1 MQRVGLLGGTFDP
14 PHIGHLVLA
23 EYALDALQL
32 NTMLFLP
39 AADPPHKDGT
49 RLPVDHRLGMLAA
62 ALEGNSRFA
71 ISRVD
76 VDRPG
81 PHYTV
86 DTLRILKV
94 ADPQI
99 TFYFVMGGDSL
110 RDLPRWHHP
119 QDLIE
124 LCELIVM
131 GRPGVDITPAMHE
144 AVLPGLSKRV
154 HLIESPMLG
163 FSSTEVVARL
173 RAGRSVRYLVPD
185 AVLAYIQTHDLYRD

>member
-1 MQRVGLLGGTFDP
+1 MQRVGLLGGSFDP

-32 NTMLFLP
+32 DTMLFLP

-49 RLPVDHRLGMLAA
+49 RLPVEHRIAMLAA

-86 DTLRILKV
+86 DTLRILKAAHPETV
-94 ADPQI
+94 Y
-99 TFYFVMGGDSL
+99 YFVMGGDSL
-110 RDLPRWHHP
+110 RDLPRWHQP
-119 QDLIE
+119 QALIE

-131 GRPGVDITPAMHE
+131 GRPGVDITPEMHE
-144 AVLPGLSKRV
+144 PALPGLSQRV
-154 HLIESPMLG
+154 HMIESPMLG
-163 FSSTEVVARL
+163 FSSTEVAARL
-173 RAGRSVRYLVPD
+173 RAGHSVRYLVPD
-185 AVLAYIQTHDLYRD
+185 AVLAYIQTHNLYRD

>member
-23 EYALDALQL
+23 EYALDALRL
-32 NTMLFLP
+32 DLMLFLP

-49 RLPVDHRLGMLAA
+49 RLPIEQRLGMLAA
-62 ALEGNSRFA
+62 ALEGNARFA

-76 VDRPG
+76 IDRPG

-86 DTLRILKV
+86 DTLGLLK
-94 ADPQI
+94 AAQPET

-110 RDLPRWHHP
+110 RDLPRWHRP
-119 QDLIE
+119 QELIA

-131 GRPGVDITPAMHE
+131 GRPGVDITPEMHE
-144 AVLPGLSKRV
+144 AVLPGLAQRV

-163 FSSTEVVARL
+163 FSSTEVAARL
-173 RAGRSVRYLVPD
+173 KEGRSVRYLVPD
-185 AVLAYIQTHDLYRD
+185 GVLAYIQSHELYRD